1 MSEDSLEELKR
12 KQAQLA
18 AEAEAVAREIE
29 QREFEEFR
37 RLAAKFNVPII
48 NVTPVPTPSAA
59 PPTVADTPA
68 PAPQGQRSAEPT
80 KSAKTIADLVRDYR
94 AGTAYAG
101 LRFKTRE
108 TYDMNLNRI
117 LQDRGGER
125 LADLKLKD
133 LQGFYAT
140 WTKNGTDKIAR
151 GHALMTMLRILFS
164 FGVSVQDD
172 NDCVRLQVAMHNL
185 RFKTA
190 RSRNQALTTEQA
202 LALINKAHE
211 MGMPSI
217 ALAQAFQVDLQLNQ
231 KDVIGEWIPADVDGP
246 GYVVHDG
253 MKWGRGLR
261 WEEIDADFI
270 LRHTLSSRG
279 NLIQRDLTSCP
290 NVVEQLKLIYGAAM
304 PGVLPKNGPMI
315 IREVTSLPWPA
326 HEFRRQWRRVA
337 TACEIP
343 EDVRNMD
350 ISRRSATQTG
360 TGQKLKED
368 RLASSVLSR
377 EVH

>member
-12 KQAQLA
+12 KQAELA
-18 AEAEAVAREIE
+18 AKAEAVAREIE
-29 QREFEEFR
+29 QREYEEYR
-37 RLAAKFNVPII
+37 RLAAKFGKSNVAAPESSAA
-48 NVTPVPTPSAA
+48 PVPTQAA
-59 PPTVADTPA
+59 PA
-68 PAPQGQRSAEPT
+68 PAPHVQAAESP
-80 KSAKTIADLVRDYR
+80 KSGKTIADLVRDYR

-133 LQGFYAT
+133 LQSFYAT

-217 ALAQAFQVDLQLNQ
+217 ALAQAFQLDLQLNQ
-231 KDVIGEWIPADVDGP
+231 KDVIGEWIPADVEGP
-246 GYVVHDG
+246 GHVVHDG

-261 WEEIDADFI
+261 WEEIDNDLV
-270 LRHTLSSRG
+270 LRHILSSRG
-279 NLIQRDLTSCP
+279 NLIERSLSHCP
-290 NVVEQLKLIYGAAM
+290 TVLAQLAHIYGSATR
-304 PGVLPKNGPMI
+304 GVLPRSGPMI

-326 HEFRRQWRRVA
+326 HEFRRQWRRIA

-350 ISRRSATQTG
+350 TSRRSATQTG
-360 TGQKLKED
+360 KGQKLKED